1 MDVADTLREVSVALI
16 KDGKTAFTHRSFD
29 QASTNH
35 PNPIVFELPPNR
47 ITSWDLPERYPP
59 FNRRVRAV
67 AMLSPDIIARGFPF
81 VEG

>member
-35 PNPIVFELPPNR
+35 PNPIVFELPR
-47 ITSWDLPERYPP
+47 IELLVGIFLKY
-59 FNRRVRAV
+59 
-67 AMLSPDIIARGFPF
+67 IFPSTAGC
-81 VEG
+81 VL